1 MKLWRSVSGKL
12 TMRFRANTLALFG
25 PKRRGTSHGFGTFDK
40 TEDSPE
46 FHQWHLSLEK
56 NSTKPG
62 TTAKGSNRAKKR
74 KQRRE
79 QRAGNPAWRF
89 KRIGLEAGPLSQWLF
104 SALAEAEL
112 PVVCVKTR
120 HMQAVLKAQINK
132 TDRNDA
138 RGIAQMIR
146 VGLYRPVH
154 VKTLRSQKLRMLL
167 THRKLLQS
175 KAIAIENDLRG
186 TLRNFG
192 LKVGMVGKVRFE
204 ARIQELVENFPD
216 LAELVE
222 PLLIVRRALREQ
234 IIILH
239 RRLLAIVRDDEV
251 CRRLMTT
258 PGVGPVV
265 ALTYRATVDV
275 PARFRKSKSVGAVF
289 GLTCSRYQ
297 SGEVDWSGKIS
308 RCGDEM
314 MRTMLYEAAQSMMHS
329 KKWSWLKAWAMQ
341 IARRRGMKK
350 AIVAL
355 ARRLAVI
362 MHRIWV
368 DGTEF
373 RWTREQAAA
382 AA

>member
-1 MKLWRSVSGKL
+1 MEKRSMDHFAGLDVSVKDTSVCIVDEAGRIVREVKVASEPDTLLAVL
-12 TMRFRANTLALFG
+12 T
-25 PKRRGTSHGFGTFDK
+25 
-40 TEDSPE
+40 
-46 FHQWHLSLEK
+46 
-56 NSTKPG
+56 NS
-62 TTAKGSNRAKKR
+62 SY
-74 KQRRE
+74 
-79 QRAGNPAWRF
+79 RF

-104 SALAEAEL
+104 SALGEAGL
-112 PVVCVKTR
+112 PVICVETR
-120 HMQAVLKAQINK
+120 HMRAVLKAQINK

-138 RGIAQMIR
+138 RGIAQMMR

-175 KAIAIENDLRG
+175 KAIAIENDLRA

-192 LKVGMVGKVRFE
+192 LKVGMVGTAKFE
-204 ARIQELVENFPD
+204 ARIKELVENLAD
-216 LAELVE
+216 LAVLVE
-222 PLLIVRRALREQ
+222 PLLVVRRALREQ
-234 IIILH
+234 IGVLH
-239 RRLLAIVRDDEV
+239 RRVLAIVGDDEV
-251 CRRLMTT
+251 CRRLMTV

-275 PARFRKSKSVGAVF
+275 PARFRKSKSVGAMF
-289 GLTCSRYQ
+289 GLTCSRDQ
-297 SGEVDWSGKIS
+297 SGERDRPGAIS

-314 MRTMLYEAAQSMMHS
+314 MRAMLYEAAQSMLVRS
-329 KKWSWLKAWAMQ
+329 TRWSWLKAWAMK
-341 IARRRGMKK
+341 IARHRGMKR

-373 RWTREQAAA
+373 RWTREAAA
-382 AA
+382 V